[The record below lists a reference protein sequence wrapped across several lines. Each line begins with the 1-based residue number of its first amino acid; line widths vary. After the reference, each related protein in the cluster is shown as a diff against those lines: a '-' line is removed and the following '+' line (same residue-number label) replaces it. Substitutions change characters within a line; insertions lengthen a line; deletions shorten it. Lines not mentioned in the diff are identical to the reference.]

1 MIAAVVAEIAMG
13 RAPAAEAPIP
23 TVGNS
28 EAVRGGDSETQ
39 APESRWEASLLASPC
54 PARTYS
60 RWQPCTRGRSRRGTT
75 ANAAKMNTESG
86 LLNARSAEVKLN
98 TEHSSAAW
106 LLDRHRRVYSRHG
119 WRGVVAG
126 RGRRFALRAGGKPLR
141 RRRRADRA
149 GLELVAGLRASTTRV
164 DLEARGRWLSVHSTA
179 GYGEY
184 GAMVRLAV
192 KSRPDGTGLRAS
204 LQRYG
209 ARVIVERWTL
219 PGGEGLCCCRSAAT
233 SRSEP
238 LLAPCPGRSA
248 RTARSG
254 GRSTVRMTARGRR
267 SRIGASCSSGGASTC
282 SGRYG

>member
-1 MIAAVVAEIAMG
+1 MITAVVAEIAMA

-39 APESRWEASLLASPC
+39 APESRWEAALLASPC

-98 TEHSSAAW
+98 TERSSAAW
-106 LLDRHRRVYSRHG
+106 LLDRHHQQARLG
-119 WRGVVAG
+119 RGVVAG
-126 RGRRFALRAGGKPLR
+126 AVGVSPYVQVGSRYDGATGRPGRPRAGGGTTGL
-141 RRRRADRA
+141 DHA
-149 GLELVAGLRASTTRV
+149 GRPGGAG
-164 DLEARGRWLSVHSTA
+164 LSVHSAA
-179 GYGEY
+179 GYEEY

-254 GRSTVRMTARGRR
+254 GRSTARMTARRRR
-267 SRIGASCSSGGASTC
+267 SRIGASCSSGVASTC